1 MLVRVSRE
9 VQGVFPQR
17 VVHGDGGAAG
27 RGGLREAPQLVPGRG
42 GAAVIE
48 SFSPKFHVTGEP
60 GREITCAGTASSI
73 SCACVLSD
81 EDLLLTL
88 MTSILTIF

>member
-1 MLVRVSRE
+1 MFHEKSRACFLSVWSTE
-9 VQGVFPQR
+9 MGAR
-17 VVHGDGGAAG
+17 RGG
-27 RGGLREAPQLVPGRG
+27 GGLREAPQLVPGRG